1 MNLTAEHLAN
11 IVTVL
16 GFPISVYLLFREI
29 KNSKKSLDKLTKE
42 VKNQMKI
49 NAEKIENVNIN
60 NYGDKNDW

>member
-60 NYGDKNDW
+60 NYGDKND